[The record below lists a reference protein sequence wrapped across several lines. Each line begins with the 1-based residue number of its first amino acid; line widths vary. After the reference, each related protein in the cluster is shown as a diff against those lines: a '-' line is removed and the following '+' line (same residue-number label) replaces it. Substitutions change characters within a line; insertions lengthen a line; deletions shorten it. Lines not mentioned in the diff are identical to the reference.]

1 MKLILHIIDA
11 GSLKPSF
18 VSSITL
24 DKEGATLGRNEENT
38 IVLPDPTNWV
48 SGKHAIIEYHSPDY
62 YLIDNSTNGLLINNW
77 PIPLGC
83 GYRYKLIDRDSFQ
96 IGDYLI
102 LVKLLIEPD
111 VIIFEDYFSA
121 ENDDFNGYVGSRKE
135 TPSDPFKGSFGIPS
149 NSESPVKYSRDSQPD
164 PEAFEDLLSK
174 EFGGAQAAPTKPT
187 EAAIPR
193 KYPSERVEFTVFSP
207 KLILTSSTF
216 CLDVWAYL
224 PSEYSN
230 VIELQKSLDRT
241 NLLARK
247 LGVPLEKGAILA
259 IRIEIPG
266 FKILEPIDTIVWNGA
281 ATNASFVVDVPDN
294 IKVGNYSGKAVIQ
307 FQGISIAKVTFII
320 NIASTANSN
329 CINYPVTLRYP
340 QSAFAS
346 YATENREEVL
356 SRIQGM
362 KKIVPNLDVFID
374 VFSLRS
380 GEDWQAKLEE
390 HVPTKDIFYLFWSKY
405 AASSEWVEREWRLAL
420 DRRGISYIDPVPL
433 DEPDKA
439 SPPQELNSLHFSD
452 AYLTYIKYEE
462 LKKRGK
468 VQ

>member
-11 GSLKPSF
+11 SSLKPSF

-24 DKEGATLGRNEENT
+24 DKEGATLGRNEGNT
-38 IVLPDPTNWV
+38 IVLPDSTKWI

-62 YLIDNSTNGLLINNW
+62 YLTDNSANGLLINNW
-77 PIPLGC
+77 PIPLGF
-83 GYRYKLIDRDSFQ
+83 GYRFKLSDGDSFK
-96 IGDYLI
+96 IGEYLI
-102 LVKLLIEPD
+102 LVKLLIKPEQT
-111 VIIFEDYFSA
+111 EDTEVFG
-121 ENDDFNGYVGSRKE
+121 EKNDDYSGYVGGMKE
-135 TPSDPFKGSFGIPS
+135 TANDPFEDFASPSNWENLAESSKDTEPDSADFDVLLSSEFGSFHAAPAMF
-149 NSESPVKYSRDSQPD
+149 
-164 PEAFEDLLSK
+164 PEAE
-174 EFGGAQAAPTKPT
+174 T
-187 EAAIPR
+187 PR
-193 KYPSERVEFTVFSP
+193 KHKPEQVEFTVFSP
-207 KLILTSSTF
+207 TTLLPCSTF

-247 LGVPLEKGAILA
+247 LGVPLEKGAILV

-266 FKILEPIDTIVWNGA
+266 FKIQEPIDTIIWNET
-281 ATNASFVVDVPDN
+281 ATNASFLVDIPNN
-294 IKVGNYSGKAVIQ
+294 IKTGNYPGKVVIQ

-329 CINYPVTLRYP
+329 YINYPTTLRYP

-346 YATENREEVL
+346 YASENREEVL

-374 VFSLRS
+374 LFSLRS

-390 HVPTKDIFYLFWSKY
+390 HVPTKDIFYLFWSKF
-405 AASSEWVEREWRLAL
+405 AASSAWVEREWRLAL